1 MINITVRYYAQ
12 LRDERG
18 CAEETLACASGSAA
32 GLYDDLQR
40 EHGFSLDR
48 QNLKV
53 AIDDEFCDWSMELRE
68 GHRVVFIP
76 PVAGG
81 T

>member
-1 MINITVRYYAQ
+1 MINITIRYYAQ

-18 CAEETLACASGSAA
+18 CEEEALVCDSRTAAE
-32 GLYDDLQR
+32 LYDDLRR
-40 EHGFSLDR
+40 EHGLSLDR

-53 AIDDEFCDWSMELRE
+53 AIDDEFSDWSTELQD
-68 GHRVVFIP
+68 GNRVVFIP

-81 T
+81 A